1 MELRQLKYFA
11 KVAEAGSFT
20 QAAAILDVA
29 QPALSRQI
37 RDLELEL
44 GVSLLLR
51 NGRGA
56 VLTDAGIKFLRRAKM
71 ILDDSDR
78 AFQEMRALKGQ
89 PMGLVAVGMPP
100 AVGSILT
107 VPLVT
112 HMRTSYPEIQLQ
124 LTEAYSGHLHE
135 WLLSGRLDVG
145 ALYVSQRAGA
155 TVFDRLANEELYL
168 LGAPAAIARRLGDA
182 PRIAFRDVP
191 ALPLILPARPH
202 AIRRLI
208 DEVAAR
214 NHLDINL
221 GLEVNAYLAIR
232 DLVTGGE
239 GFTILPI
246 SAVLPEIRAGVIKPL
261 KIVDP
266 QLRQMVGVMTSP
278 HHSPSLATK
287 TVLRVV
293 QELALDLIAS
303 GAWPQSYQPE
313 RLTLVPPAS
322 YARLAR

>member
-1 MELRQLKYFA
+1 
-11 KVAEAGSFT
+11 
-20 QAAAILDVA
+20 
-29 QPALSRQI
+29 
-37 RDLELEL
+37 
-44 GVSLLLR
+44 
-51 NGRGA
+51 
-56 VLTDAGIKFLRRAKM
+56 M

-89 PMGLVAVGMPP
+89 PMGLVSIGMPP

-112 HMRTSYPEIQLQ
+112 HMRTSYPEIQVQ

-145 ALYVSQRAGA
+145 ALYVSPRTGA

-168 LGAPAAIARRLGDA
+168 LGAPALISRRLADI

-208 DEVAAR
+208 DEAAAR
-214 NHLDINL
+214 HHLDINL
-221 GLEVNAYLAIR
+221 GFEVNAYLAIR

-246 SAVLPEIRAGVIKPL
+246 SAVLPEIRAGVIKAV

-293 QELALDLIAS
+293 QDLALDLIAS

-313 RLTLVPPAS
+313 RLTLVPPTA